1 MQRATLILGLRQGVF
16 TGRFILILY
25 WQSAVLRI
33 WSIRPE
39 QGELNVIKRSK
50 YHLQFCRFWLVCG
63 TWQNIL
69 NSRQNRSKN
78 KVSIV
83 TKNTVTWVHGKYKL
97 RVIGSCIDF
106 FSLGD
111 LNRATLYFLIKHI
124 GGGEGVGK
132 GSVYPEGDVLRSLVL
147 TCLILF
153 SLFESEDSRL
163 ALLSP
168 ASATSI
174 SFKAAQIPVS
184 SYNVALLLRG
194 DQYFRRDFTF

>member
-16 TGRFILILY
+16 TGRFILILF

-78 KVSIV
+78 KLTIV

-124 GGGEGVGK
+124 GGVGGREVFILK
-132 GSVYPEGDVLRSLVL
+132 G
-147 TCLILF
+147 TCY
-153 SLFESEDSRL
+153 
-163 ALLSP
+163 
-168 ASATSI
+168 
-174 SFKAAQIPVS
+174 AAPYWLVS
-184 SYNVALLLRG
+184 SCSVFSKARTAAWLCSLLHLPL
-194 DQYFRRDFTF
+194 Q

>member
-1 MQRATLILGLRQGVF
+1 MERATLILGLRQGVF
-16 TGRFILILY
+16 TGQFIFRLTKCG
-25 WQSAVLRI
+25 SRH

-69 NSRQNRSKN
+69 NSRRNRSKN
-78 KVSIV
+78 KLVMVS
-83 TKNTVTWVHGKYKL
+83 KNTVAWVLEYSNPL
-97 RVIGSCIDF
+97 
-106 FSLGD
+106 
-111 LNRATLYFLIKHI
+111 FLIKNI
-124 GGGEGVGK
+124 GGGGEG
-132 GSVYPEGDVLRSLVL
+132 SIYPEGDVLRSLVL
-147 TCLILF
+147 TCLVLF

-168 ASATSI
+168 APATSI
-174 SFKAAQIPVS
+174 SFKAAQVPVS

-194 DQYFRRDFTF
+194 DQFFGRTSLSNALACFTFVLWWWWSRGNG

>member
-1 MQRATLILGLRQGVF
+1 MERATLILGLRQGVF

-50 YHLQFCRFWLVCG
+50 YHLQLCRFWLVCG

-69 NSRQNRSKN
+69 NSRRNRSKN
-78 KVSIV
+78 KLVMVS
-83 TKNTVTWVHGKYKL
+83 KNTVAWVLEYSNPL
-97 RVIGSCIDF
+97 
-106 FSLGD
+106 
-111 LNRATLYFLIKHI
+111 FLIKNI
-124 GGGEGVGK
+124 GGGEG
-132 GSVYPEGDVLRSLVL
+132 SIYPEGDVLHSLVL
-147 TCLILF
+147 TCLVLF

-168 ASATSI
+168 APATSI
-174 SFKAAQIPVS
+174 SFKAAQVPVS
-184 SYNVALLLRG
+184 FYNVALLLRG
-194 DQYFRRDFTF
+194 DQFFGRTSLSNALACFTFVLWWWWSRGNG

>member
-1 MQRATLILGLRQGVF
+1 MSTWKVQTPGYWILHR
-16 TGRFILILY
+16 
-25 WQSAVLRI
+25 
-33 WSIRPE
+33 
-39 QGELNVIKRSK
+39 
-50 YHLQFCRFWLVCG
+50 
-63 TWQNIL
+63 
-69 NSRQNRSKN
+69 
-78 KVSIV
+78 
-83 TKNTVTWVHGKYKL
+83 
-97 RVIGSCIDF
+97 F

-124 GGGEGVGK
+124 GGGGVGK

-147 TCLILF
+147 TCLVLF

-174 SFKAAQIPVS
+174 SFKAAQVQVS